1 VKHISSQV
9 THTLF
14 HYTTLFRAYQSA
26 YQGNQKTAESH
37 RIPPRAVQGEAQ
49 PESGGQNLP
58 DRLYKCRK
66 IIFVQHYGPKRYTG
80 GGCAVCDT
88 GPENT
93 QAYTA
98 VRVRVCHF
106 GYGRFYSKPADDTG
120 RKFQVDA

>member
-14 HYTTLFRAYQSA
+14 HYTTLFRSYQSA

-66 IIFVQHYGPKRYTG
+66 IIFVQHDGPKRYTG
-80 GGCAVCDT
+80 GGCAVD
-88 GPENT
+88 
-93 QAYTA
+93 
-98 VRVRVCHF
+98 
-106 GYGRFYSKPADDTG
+106 
-120 RKFQVDA
+120 RKSTRLNSSHVSISYAFFC